1 MHKEFV
7 GVTTQWTP
15 DGKIIPTE
23 IQWEDGRKFTVDRV
37 LDVRPAAS
45 LTAGGTGIRYTIRV
59 RGKET
64 FLFRAQY
71 LWFLEA
77 TSCCL
82 NARGWY
88 AGVFAVSTKEQSDR
102 AALLWY
108 SNNKQILSARITV
121 QIVTLH
127 QSAAAA
133 GRFPARRTREEKR

>member
-45 LTAGGTGIRYTIRV
+45 LKVGGTGIRYTLRV

-64 FLFRAQY
+64 FLFREQY
-71 LWFLEA
+71 RWFVEA
-77 TSCCL
+77 KS
-82 NARGWY
+82 
-88 AGVFAVSTKEQSDR
+88 
-102 AALLWY
+102 
-108 SNNKQILSARITV
+108 
-121 QIVTLH
+121 
-127 QSAAAA
+127 
-133 GRFPARRTREEKR
+133 